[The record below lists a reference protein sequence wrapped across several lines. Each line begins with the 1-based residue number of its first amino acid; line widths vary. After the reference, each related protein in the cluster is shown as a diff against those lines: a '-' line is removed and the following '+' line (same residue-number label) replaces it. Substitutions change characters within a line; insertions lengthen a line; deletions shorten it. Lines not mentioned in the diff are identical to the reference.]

1 MTKGPLSDLV
11 RSEEILA
18 NAVKLGA
25 SHAGWKTPFELS
37 SSPPGKKTLLQ
48 A

>member
-1 MTKGPLSDLV
+1 MTKGSPHDFV

-37 SSPPGKKTLLQ
+37 SNPPGKKTLLQ